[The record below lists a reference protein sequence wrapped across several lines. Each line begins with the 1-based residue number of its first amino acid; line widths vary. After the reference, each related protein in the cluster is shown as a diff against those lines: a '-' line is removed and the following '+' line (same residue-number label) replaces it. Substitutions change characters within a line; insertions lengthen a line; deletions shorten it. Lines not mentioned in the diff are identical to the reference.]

1 MRTVAAEAPAE
12 ASAPRT
18 SFLQRF
24 LPAAAG
30 PALIVACV
38 LFAMRGLVFRNFL
51 SGQHPD
57 ILAFWLPRFCYL
69 GQALRAGHVPVWNP
83 LQFAGIPFAA
93 DPQSGWL
100 YAPPMALFSTLS
112 CGTALRMMI
121 VLQPLLA
128 GLGLHWFLRT
138 EQLHRAAATAG
149 GLSAAMMISTS
160 GVGLSLP
167 FDAMLAWL
175 PFVLVGA
182 GGFLRAS
189 SLPRRLGWLAL
200 GALAWGQV
208 ASAHMSHGLVLATL
222 ATAVYILARCA
233 HQVRRGT
240 LRPWHAV
247 ALLAGFWVFV
257 LAANLAIL
265 LPRMALF
272 SRSSLRG
279 GYAAIGGAA
288 AAAAGL
294 TQRPLSPGGFWSAW
308 PLAFGS
314 APGSYAGAVILLA
327 VPLAARASR
336 RFLTYAFA
344 GAGLLC
350 YVLTLDAL
358 AGARWFRDFVLTLP
372 YGDVYLHNVSRLRYL
387 LFLVIPVLGAL
398 GIQSLIERP
407 LPPKRVALWIGAG
420 AALWLGVPLVAG
432 AHPVR
437 LALLAAGTA
446 VAVPVFVWLSR
457 RPKAAVVL
465 VVVLALE
472 LMGSAAWSQ
481 VWNGKTVY
489 FGLEQDESG
498 RNLMPQPLLW
508 PTVSVSRYLTPGP
521 IARTMQ
527 RHPGRYNTW
536 DQPEAQ
542 VDKGYLYD
550 QTPPTWPALE
560 NTRGMLFG
568 IPDSMGYSPVQLTR
582 YWSWVH
588 AVNATPVFYNAAVLH
603 HPTARDLRML
613 AVRYLIVRTRDAP
626 PVPGRRVTSEG
637 RYTLYEITG
646 NPTASLVSRWSVVPD
661 GPRALRAV
669 TDPAFDPRSR
679 AILVRDP
686 GITQNGGPTGS
697 VTYRRVNPQEIV
709 LHTDTTGP
717 ELLVV
722 HDSFDHG
729 WTYSVDGSA
738 PAQVLAADY
747 FLQGVPV
754 PGGSHTVVLR
764 YSDPRIGQGLLA
776 SAMAW
781 GLLIV
786 AIVVSVVVRRRRERV
801 TPSSGASEAPPR

>member
-12 ASAPRT
+12 APAPRT
-18 SFLQRF
+18 SFLHRF
-24 LPAAAG
+24 LPAASG

-38 LFAMRGLVFRNFL
+38 VFAMRGLVFRNFL

-57 ILAFWLPRFCYL
+57 ILAFWLPRYCYL
-69 GQALRAGHVPVWNP
+69 GHALRAGHVPVWNP
-83 LQFAGIPFAA
+83 LQFIGVPFAA

-100 YAPPMALFSTLS
+100 YAPPMLLFSTLS

-128 GLGLHWFLRT
+128 GLGLYWFLRT
-138 EQLHRAAATAG
+138 ERLHRVAATAG

-189 SLPRRLGWLAL
+189 ALPRRLGWLAL
-200 GALAWGQV
+200 GAFAWGQV

-222 ATAVYILARCA
+222 ATAAYMVARGA
-233 HQVRRGT
+233 HQVRRGEP
-240 LRPWHAV
+240 RAWQAV
-247 ALLAGFWVFV
+247 GLVTGFWAFV

-272 SRSSLRG
+272 QRTSLRG

-288 AAAAGL
+288 ARAAGL

-350 YVLTLDAL
+350 YLLTLNAL
-358 AGARWFRDFVLTLP
+358 ACARWFRDFVLTLP

-407 LPPKRVALWIGAG
+407 LPAKRVALWMGLG
-420 AALWLGVPLVAG
+420 AALWIGVPLVAG

-446 VAVPVFVWLSR
+446 VAVPVFLWLAR
-457 RPKAAVVL
+457 RPKLAVVV

-472 LMGSAAWSQ
+472 LVGSAAWSQ

-508 PTVSVSRYLTPGP
+508 PTVSVTRYLAPDP
-521 IARTMQ
+521 IARSMK
-527 RHPGRYNTW
+527 RHPGRYDTW
-536 DQPEAQ
+536 DQPEVQ
-542 VDKGYLYD
+542 IDKGYLFD

-568 IPDSMGYSPVQLTR
+568 IPDSMGYSPLQLTR
-582 YWSWVH
+582 YWSWIH
-588 AVNATPVFYNAAVLH
+588 AVNGTPVFYNAAVLH
-603 HPTARDLRML
+603 DPTAQDLRML
-613 AVRYLIVRTRDAP
+613 GVRYLIVRTSDRP
-626 PVPGRRVTSEG
+626 PVPGKRVTSEG
-637 RYTLYEITG
+637 RYTLYEIPG
-646 NPTASLVSRWSVVPD
+646 NPRASLVNRWSVVPD

-669 TDPAFDPRSR
+669 TLPGFDPRSR
-679 AILVRDP
+679 AVLVRDP
-686 GITQNGGPTGS
+686 GIDQDPGATGS
-697 VTYRRVNPQEIV
+697 VTYRRVSPQETE
-709 LHTDTTGP
+709 LHTNTTGP
-717 ELLVV
+717 ELLLV

-729 WTYSVDGSA
+729 WTYSVDGA
-738 PAQVLAADY
+738 PPVQVLSADY

-754 PGGSHTVVLR
+754 PGGRHTVVLR

-781 GLLIV
+781 GLLLL
-786 AIVVSVVVRRRRERV
+786 AIVLSIVIRRRR
-801 TPSSGASEAPPR
+801 SAQAPADV